1 MRTVLQQK
9 CSGLVN
15 SPAVFCR
22 MKALPHLVVTAAVLY
37 LYSPRMSATR
47 MSATRGSQATL
58 VHSLATLL
66 RNDGDSVLDGSSV
79 LTLHAGCIQHLT
91 RLFEQYLL
99 SRAHQ
104 HGFLALPSHPADT
117 ASLLQV
123 QFIFDML
130 QKTLALK
137 LVSPPG
143 SSLQSVVKIFPFKSL
158 KHLELKRIPPGCL
171 EGLRGVYSQLEVFT
185 CSKSLTTLKELLS
198 HCGGDLSSAL
208 PWLELHTL
216 NFSYNSISS
225 LDESLSLLNVLKS
238 LDLSH
243 NRIRDCAEFL
253 MPLSEL
259 QHLNLAYNNLQRVPQ
274 LGQDSRAKLIT
285 LVLRNNELETIN
297 GMEQLSSLQH
307 LDLAYNLLMEHLNL
321 TPLSGLHNLQM
332 LQLDGSSL
340 SPTELA
346 AVPKQKMGQTC
357 QTRQVAMAPEQMV
370 QDASSGGGDMSDSL
384 SVSES
389 GAGRIHRRKSKVK
402 VRTASIS
409 EPSDTDREPRQ
420 TALQDIL
427 DIVLHHQKDIERM
440 DSFRE
445 QMGEDWLRFQH
456 HLDGTQD
463 PTPASTPR
471 TEGAVAQVTA
481 HGCHAPFAPESTS
494 APQPPRPQAL
504 PAPLLSSEPKGGEEL
519 QSSDQLDTEST
530 LQWSGHSPLSTES
543 TLEMSTGEPQA
554 SGKACAL
561 SAPPDEEED
570 LGVDLCRPMLVQVL
584 SEAEETDGVA
594 PLFLRVRQGH
604 VQEVD
609 VQQGRVR
616 NQLELAC
623 LRNVAVSQATWIE
636 KEKERSH
643 PALELHFNYI
653 NRSRKKRRYVVL
665 DDDPQCA
672 VQALAEVLSRVVAEN
687 MQQAMEGRN
696 RGVRLQCLR
705 CCAEVPQLEAG
716 RLAEALRDPPA
727 CQARPG
733 ETGGEGHTPG
743 DIVYCPE
750 CNSDHVVQLAGQAAP
765 STSTPVYCDAVQ
777 NRNRC
782 FNFDDIDTSVRLQL
796 PFKSQSLDASLLAS
810 GSPLHVTQ
818 DSEFSTVQEGVTDTF
833 LTAHNSLS
841 NLATNHSEA
850 WFDQPIGFHSA
861 DIQAQADPEVTED
874 ELEGS
879 GTGSKEH
886 LKPWAPQARGPAPFD
901 LMSEDF
907 EAVDHRLKLFLDV
920 EVFEGEE
927 EIHCFLKMSIVKF
940 GDPVEFPALMVVSDQ
955 HIYILEMTSQSE
967 GQPSD
972 WLRKRAHH
980 RLRELTYLEVG
991 LGSQTIHMEFDEGGA
1006 AYTLLV
1012 RDSVR
1017 CRRFYGR
1024 LTGKHQL
1031 ARAHTTTARSTRTPR
1046 AWHAAAAAECAGAP
1060 LAHLERQPPPQ
1071 ARMGT
1076 ALALAGS
1083 ARVLPHRKAVPSLYQ
1098 TDKCRV
1104 VLFVAVKGTSGARF
1118 RRGKGPANVSLSP
1131 CLEGPADGITREL
1144 APKSDSKLR
1153 GISTTRLNPKHHL
1166 WPLVCDGSEMAA
1178 EEVTHPPFLYLLA
1191 FLQRDDSLT
1200 SVTVLAT
1207 REMLC
1212 LLDEDHQWSKRQS
1225 ELPANEEGQTNSTR
1239 VTVREVQP
1247 ISCVSS
1253 IHLSSS
1259 DPCQV
1264 DIKLYDEMAKEERTW
1279 PLRTEA
1285 SQEIES
1291 LVAWVRTQWEA
1302 MFGVK
1307 LLTAIQ

>member
-1 MRTVLQQK
+1 MSAT
-9 CSGLVN
+9 
-15 SPAVFCR
+15 
-22 MKALPHLVVTAAVLY
+22 
-37 LYSPRMSATR
+37 RMSATR

-79 LTLHAGCIQHLT
+79 LTLHAGCVQHLT

-332 LQLDGSSL
+332 LILEGNPLYFQKTHRTSTVCHL
-340 SPTELA
+340 SPRA
-346 AVPKQKMGQTC
+346 AAQGAVPKQKMGQTC

-409 EPSDTDREPRQ
+409 EPSDTDHEPRQ

-471 TEGAVAQVTA
+471 TEGAAAQVTA
-481 HGCHAPFAPESTS
+481 HGCHAPFAPEPTS

-584 SEAEETDGVA
+584 SEAEETDGVT

-616 NQLELAC
+616 TQLELAC

-653 NRSRKKRRYVVL
+653 NRSRKKRRYIVL

-672 VQALAEVLSRVVAEN
+672 VQALAEVLSSVVAEN

-705 CCAEVPQLEAG
+705 CRAEVPQLEAG

-727 CQARPG
+727 YQARPG

-833 LTAHNSLS
+833 LTAHSSLS

-886 LKPWAPQARGPAPFD
+886 PKPWAPHARGPAPFD

-1024 LTGKHQL
+1024 LT
-1031 ARAHTTTARSTRTPR
+1031 
-1046 AWHAAAAAECAGAP
+1046 
-1060 LAHLERQPPPQ
+1060 
-1071 ARMGT
+1071 
-1076 ALALAGS
+1076 
-1083 ARVLPHRKAVPSLYQ
+1083 
-1098 TDKCRV
+1098 
-1104 VLFVAVKGTSGARF
+1104 
-1118 RRGKGPANVSLSP
+1118 
-1131 CLEGPADGITREL
+1131 GITREL